1 MNNKYLK
8 NVATLK
14 LDSDKCVGC
23 GRCIEVCPHKVFRIN
38 EAKAEIINKDGC
50 MECGA
55 CAKNC
60 AFNAIYVDSGVG
72 CAFAI
77 IRGWLL
83 GTEPTCDCSD
93 DSGNGCC

>member
-1 MNNKYLK
+1 MKDLYLK

-14 LDSDKCVGC
+14 LKSELCTGC
-23 GRCIEVCPHKVFRIN
+23 GKCLEVCPHNVFLIKDR
-38 EAKAEIINKDGC
+38 KSVIIDKDRC

-60 AFNAIYVDSGVG
+60 PFKAIEVKQGVG

-77 IRGWLL
+77 IMGWLT
-83 GTEPTCDCSD
+83 GTEPNCDCSG
-93 DSGNGCC
+93 SSNGNCC

>member
-1 MNNKYLK
+1 MKNLYLK

-14 LDSDKCVGC
+14 LKSELCTGC
-23 GRCIEVCPHKVFRIN
+23 GKCLEVCPHNVFLIKDR
-38 EAKAEIINKDGC
+38 KSVIIDKDRC

-60 AFNAIYVDSGVG
+60 SFKAIEVKQGVG

-77 IRGWLL
+77 IMGWLT
-83 GTEPTCDCSD
+83 GTEPNCDCSGS
-93 DSGNGCC
+93 SGGSCC